1 MKDLQT
7 RARAEKE
14 RRERRKATLGT
25 LARDL
30 GFAGWVQ
37 EAFDVDLS
45 GGIRR
50 MVRSVAEN
58 RVTIVL
64 SANSTGKT
72 HGAARLA
79 LAWWKI
85 YAARQDTESVEV
97 YTAAAPPESNLDNG
111 LWAEIDTA
119 TGEEAPSLFDSDTM
133 RNKHVESGPKEKV
146 TGLTIPQTGTDKQR
160 EARFSGKHA
169 DSLLFIVDEADA
181 VPRPVYDGIESCM
194 SGGSDARLLCL
205 LNPREKRG
213 WVYQRVRDGNANV
226 IRLSALEHENVVQGE
241 QVIPGAVTRET
252 VVRRIA
258 EWSRPVAGGEDTTG
272 KETFEVPDY
281 LIGCTAEKDDGTET
295 EPLQAGTRVVTD
307 GRLCHM
313 VLSVYPPAGSDQLIS
328 EEWITRAR
336 QRWKR
341 YTAEH
346 GETPTG
352 GRLGYD
358 VASEG
363 IDRNAV
369 CHRPG
374 DFVRRFGPDHT
385 WNGVDSNKG
394 AQNVND
400 LLPRL
405 EPSHAFV
412 DTTGVGDGVPRQLDV
427 EATGVQFGEGAPD
440 PDEHP
445 RVDAHC
451 HRMRDYLYWA
461 VREWL
466 RTEDAMLPPDDELE
480 EELTALTYERDDLQG
495 IQVMKKKE
503 MKKALGR
510 SPDKL
515 DSLAL
520 TFAPKEGQTAT
531 NASAHGRGPST
542 ARRQRQH
549 LVRNR

>member
-1 MKDLQT
+1 MTSVQT
-7 RARAEKE
+7 RAKAEKE

-30 GFAGWVQ
+30 DFSGWVE
-37 EAFDVDLS
+37 EAFGARLS
-45 GGIRR
+45 AGIRK
-50 MVRSVAEN
+50 MVRSVAQN

-85 YAARQDTESVEV
+85 YASRQDTEHVEV
-97 YTAAAPPESNLDNG
+97 YTAAAPPEKNLKDG
-111 LWAEIDTA
+111 LWSEINTA
-119 TGEEAPSLFDSDTM
+119 TGKEAPHLFAEDDTKQM
-133 RNKHVESGPKEKV
+133 HAESAPKEYV
-146 TGLTIPQTGTDKQR
+146 TGVTIPKTGTQKDK

-169 DSLLFIVDEADA
+169 DAMLFVVDEADA
-181 VPRPVYDGIESCM
+181 VPQPVYDGIESCM

-213 WVYQRVRDGNANV
+213 WVYQRVRNGDANV
-226 IRLSALEHENVVQGE
+226 IRLSALRHENVVQGE

-258 EWSRPVAGGEDTTG
+258 EWSRPVAEGEDTTG
-272 KETFEVPDY
+272 KVTFEVPEH
-281 LIGCTAEKDDGTET
+281 LVGGTAEKDDGTET
-295 EPLQAGTRVVTD
+295 EPLKPGVRVVTD

-313 VLSVYPPAGSDQLIS
+313 VLGVYPPAGSDQLIS
-328 EEWITRAR
+328 EEWVTKAQ
-336 QRWKR
+336 QRWRR
-341 YTAEH
+341 YVAEH

-352 GRLGYD
+352 GRIGYD

-363 IDRNAV
+363 ADRNAV
-369 CHRPG
+369 CHRAG
-374 DFVRRFGPDHT
+374 DFVRKFGPDHT
-385 WNGVDSNKG
+385 WNDVDSSKG
-394 AQNVND
+394 AENVNN
-400 LLPRL
+400 LLARL
-405 EPSHAFV
+405 APTHAFV
-412 DTTGVGDGVPRQLDV
+412 DVTGVGDGVPRQLDV
-427 EATGVQFGEGAPD
+427 EATGVQFGESALK
-440 PDEHP
+440 PDESE

-466 RTEDAMLPPDDELE
+466 RTEGAMLPPDDELA
-480 EELTALTYERDDLQG
+480 EELIVLTYERDDLQG
-495 IQVMKKKE
+495 IQVIKKKA
-503 MKKALGR
+503 MKKALDR

-520 TFAPKEGQTAT
+520 TFAPQGG
-531 NASAHGRGPST
+531 ASWDSFPSVS
-542 ARRQRQH
+542 AN
-549 LVRNR
+549 VN

>member
-1 MKDLQT
+1 MTSVQT
-7 RARAEKE
+7 RAKAEKE

-30 GFAGWVQ
+30 DFTGWVE
-37 EAFDVDLS
+37 EAFGARLS
-45 GGIRR
+45 VGIRK
-50 MVRSVAEN
+50 MVRSVAQN

-85 YAARQDTESVEV
+85 YAARQDTESAEV

-119 TGEEAPSLFDSDTM
+119 TGEEAPDLFAGDTLLD
-133 RNKHVESGPKEKV
+133 KHAESGPKEKV
-146 TGLTIPQTGTDKQR
+146 TGLTIPQAGTDKQR

-213 WVYQRVRDGNANV
+213 WVYQRVRNGDANV
-226 IRLSALEHENVVQGE
+226 IRLSALKHENVVEGE

-258 EWSRPVAGGEDTTG
+258 EWSRPVAEGEDTTG
-272 KETFEVPDY
+272 KVTFEVPEH
-281 LIGCTAEKDDGTET
+281 LVGCTAEKDDGTET
-295 EPLQAGTRVVTD
+295 EPLEAGTRVVTD

-313 VLSVYPPAGSDQLIS
+313 VLGVYPPAGSDQLIS
-328 EEWITRAR
+328 EEWVTRAQ
-336 QRWKR
+336 QRWRR
-341 YTAEH
+341 YVQQH

-352 GRLGYD
+352 GRIGYD

-363 IDRNAV
+363 ADLNAV
-369 CHRPG
+369 SHRAG

-385 WNGVDSNKG
+385 WNGVDSSKG
-394 AQNVND
+394 AENVND

-405 EPSHAFV
+405 TPTHAFV
-412 DTTGVGDGVPRQLDV
+412 DVTGVGDGVPRQLDCD
-427 EATGVQFGEGAPD
+427 ATGVQFGESAPE
-440 PDEHP
+440 PNENS
-445 RVDAHC
+445 RVDANC

-466 RTEDAMLPPDDELE
+466 RTEDAMLPPDDELA
-480 EELTALTYERDDLQG
+480 EELTCLTYERDDIQG
-495 IQVMKKKE
+495 IQVMKKKA
-503 MKKALGR
+503 MKQALGR

-520 TFAPKEGQTAT
+520 TFAPKT
-531 NASAHGRGPST
+531 GPT
-542 ARRQRQH
+542 YAEYDADA
-549 LVRNR
+549 LFG

>member
-1 MKDLQT
+1 MESQFDKALRMNDGAVSDPNGDL
-7 RARAEKE
+7 
-14 RRERRKATLGT
+14 ATLDRAAAE
-25 LARDL
+25 LD
-30 GFAGWVQ
+30 FEGWIE
-37 EAFDVDLS
+37 EAFGVRLS
-45 GGIRR
+45 AGIRQ
-50 MVRSVAEN
+50 MIRSVAQN

-85 YAARQDTESVEV
+85 YAGRQDTESVEV

-119 TGEEAPSLFDSDTM
+119 TGEEAPGLFQNDTLKDKHAESD
-133 RNKHVESGPKEKV
+133 PKKKV

-213 WVYQRVRDGNANV
+213 WVYQRVRSGSANV
-226 IRLSALEHENVVQGE
+226 IRLSALDHENVVQGE

-258 EWSRPVAGGEDTTG
+258 EWSRPLAEGEDDTG
-272 KETFEVPDY
+272 KKTFEVPEY
-281 LIGCTAEKDDGTET
+281 LVDCTAERDDGTET
-295 EPLQAGTRVVTD
+295 EPLEAGTRVVTD

-313 VLSVYPPAGSDQLIS
+313 VLGVYPPAGSDQLIS
-328 EEWITRAR
+328 EEWVARAQ
-336 QRWKR
+336 QRWRR
-341 YTAEH
+341 YVQQH

-363 IDRNAV
+363 ADLNAV
-369 CHRPG
+369 CHRVG
-374 DFVRRFGPDHT
+374 DLVRRFGPGHT
-385 WNGVDSNKG
+385 WNGVDSSKG
-394 AQNVND
+394 AQKVND
-400 LLPRL
+400 LLPHL
-405 EPSHAFV
+405 GPSHAFV
-412 DTTGVGDGVPRQLDV
+412 DVTGVGDGVPRQLDC
-427 EATGVQFGEGAPD
+427 EATGVQFGESAPE
-440 PDEHP
+440 PEESK

-466 RTEDAMLPPDDELE
+466 RTEDAMLPPDGELE
-480 EELTALTYERDDLQG
+480 EELTVLTYERDDLQG
-495 IQVMKKKE
+495 IQVMKKKA
-503 MKKALGR
+503 MKQALGR

-520 TFAPKEGQTAT
+520 TFAPKT
-531 NASAHGRGPST
+531 GPSYAEYDADT
-542 ARRQRQH
+542 
-549 LVRNR
+549 LFG